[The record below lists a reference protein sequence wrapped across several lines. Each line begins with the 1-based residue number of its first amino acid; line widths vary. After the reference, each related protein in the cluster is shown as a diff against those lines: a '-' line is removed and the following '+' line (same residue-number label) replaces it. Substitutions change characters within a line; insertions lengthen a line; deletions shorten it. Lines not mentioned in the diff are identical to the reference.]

1 MAERARDWMAQAE
14 RDLAHAENDLT
25 SGFYEWSC
33 FSAQQAA
40 EKAIKALY
48 QTRNQLAWGHSVR
61 ELLEGLR
68 DELLVSEPL
77 IEAGKSL
84 DKYYILSRYPNGF
97 PSGAPVDYFTKRDA
111 QGAVDAARKI
121 IRFCKDHL
129 A

>member
-1 MAERARDWMAQAE
+1 MAERARDWMTQAE
-14 RDLAHAENDLT
+14 RDLAHAENDRT

-48 QTRNQLAWGHSVR
+48 QTYNQLAWGHSVR

-68 DELLVSEPL
+68 DELSVPESL
-77 IEAGKSL
+77 IEAGKAL
-84 DKYYILSRYPNGF
+84 DKHYILSRYPNGF
-97 PSGAPVDYFTKRDA
+97 PSGAPVDYFTERDA
-111 QGAVDAARKI
+111 QGAVDAACKI
-121 IRFCKDHL
+121 IRFCEDHL

>member
-1 MAERARDWMAQAE
+1 MAERARDWMVRAE
-14 RDLAHAENDLT
+14 RDLAHAGNDLT
-25 SGFYEWSC
+25 SSFYEWSC

-68 DELLVSEPL
+68 DELSVAEPL

-84 DKYYILSRYPNGF
+84 DKHYILSRYPNGF
-97 PSGAPVDYFTKRDA
+97 PSGAPVDYFTERDA

-121 IRFCKDHL
+121 IRFCEDHL

>member
-1 MAERARDWMAQAE
+1 ME
-14 RDLAHAENDLT
+14 L
-25 SGFYEWSC
+25 F
-33 FSAQQAA
+33 FPV

-68 DELLVSEPL
+68 DELSVSEPL

-121 IRFCKDHL
+121 IRFCKDNL

>member
-14 RDLAHAENDLT
+14 RDLAHAENDLA

-61 ELLEGLR
+61 ELFEGLR
-68 DELLVSEPL
+68 DELSVSEPL

-97 PSGAPVDYFTKRDA
+97 PSGAPVDYFTERDA
-111 QGAVDAARKI
+111 QGAVDAAHKI
-121 IRFCKDHL
+121 IRFCKDNL

>member
-14 RDLAHAENDLT
+14 RDLAHAENDLA

-33 FSAQQAA
+33 FSAQQTV

-68 DELLVSEPL
+68 DELSVSESL
-77 IEAGKSL
+77 IEVGKSL
-84 DKYYILSRYPNGF
+84 DKYYILSLYPNGF
-97 PSGAPVDYFTKRDA
+97 PSGAPVDYFTERDA
-111 QGAVDAARKI
+111 QGAVDAAHKI